1 MPGIPACVCTAMR
14 LASDFQW
21 VTASWAG
28 RLGRNRLKQVV
39 SESEF
44 FSAVPWPEFWDT
56 HTFLLFSFLSRNK
69 PTEKY
74 SHAIQVCYRTSS
86 FGQQPSICFL
96 PIQKRNRQM
105 FQGLLEIMGEEGM
118 QIESEGWTVWS
129 SGDFF
134 TADAHFYTLP
144 KKHCFK
150 VERCTPPMPSSRPPL
165 PITQR
170 GRLVLTTYHT
180 YICTHSWNPSV
191 KRTWISLLG

>member
-1 MPGIPACVCTAMR
+1 MLLNDQFLGDDGSQCTISQMPGIPACVCTAMR

-21 VTASWAG
+21 IPASWAG
-28 RLGRNRLKQVV
+28 RLGRNWLKQVV

-105 FQGLLEIMGEEGM
+105 FQGPLEIMGEEGM
-118 QIESEGWTVWS
+118 QIESEIEQFEALEIFY
-129 SGDFF
+129 SGCAFL
-134 TADAHFYTLP
+134 H
-144 KKHCFK
+144 
-150 VERCTPPMPSSRPPL
+150 PS
-165 PITQR
+165 Q
-170 GRLVLTTYHT
+170 
-180 YICTHSWNPSV
+180 
-191 KRTWISLLG
+191 KALLQG

>member
-1 MPGIPACVCTAMR
+1 MR

-21 VTASWAG
+21 VPASWAG

-86 FGQQPSICFL
+86 FGQQPSTCFL

-129 SGDFF
+129 SGDFLQRMRISTPF
-134 TADAHFYTLP
+134 PKSTAPRLKDAHLP
-144 KKHCFK
+144 CLH
-150 VERCTPPMPSSRPPL
+150 PAPPL